1 MVKGTCSDI
10 VSEVTAKVSTI
21 PQAFA
26 ARSASKN
33 LQNISQVFDDFL
45 EKDKRKNNLV
55 IHNLPEA
62 DGNSLSERSERYTK
76 SFQEVV
82 WDTFR
87 MSVSVSK
94 VYRVGKVMQN
104 KPRLLIITLDTPGVK
119 GEILRMAPQL
129 RDSVKWRN
137 IYILYHP

>member
-1 MVKGTCSDI
+1 MPQLGSERRDSQLRSERRDAHAWHGFV
-10 VSEVTAKVSTI
+10 VSKVSAKVSTI

-26 ARSASKN
+26 AQSASKD

-62 DGNSLSERSERYTK
+62 EGSSLSERSERDTK

-82 WDTFR
+82 RDTFR
-87 MSVSVSK
+87 MNVSVSK

-104 KPRLLIITLDTPGVK
+104 KPRLLI
-119 GEILRMAPQL
+119 M
-129 RDSVKWRN
+129 SVSRSAV
-137 IYILYHP
+137 